1 VRQFKIS
8 SGTSSYE
15 VLIGP
20 GSLGEASSAV
30 RKIVGQGVGALI
42 SDSSVAPLF
51 AERLQQNLS
60 RQGIRT
66 TLITVPAGESAK
78 TLERAGLICDE
89 MIQAG
94 LDRHSFVI
102 GLGGGVIGDLSG
114 FAAAIYQRGIRHIQ
128 IPTTLLAMV
137 DSSIGGKTGV
147 NTAAGK
153 NLLGAVH
160 HPSLVI
166 ADPELL
172 TSLPR
177 REFKQGFA
185 EIIKHA
191 IIADAEMFEK
201 LAQASSLRSFEGTEA
216 LAPLIQRN
224 IEIKAGIIANDE
236 EDRSGKRAILNFGHT
251 IGHGIERAGNYRDF
265 FHGEAIA
272 LGMVAAARISTKR
285 AGLTNGEA
293 ETIEQLLGSFSLPTK
308 LPAGINRQKIVD
320 AVMADKKFERGQV
333 RFVVT
338 PKIGSAYL
346 SSDVTLEDIED
357 AIAQL

>member
-1 VRQFKIS
+1 MTQVKIS
-8 SGTSSYE
+8 VAQSSYE

-20 GSLGEASSAV
+20 GSLGNAPCAIAGILG
-30 RKIVGQGVGALI
+30 KKTGALI
-42 SDSSVAPLF
+42 SDWQVAPLF
-51 AERLQQNLS
+51 AQSLQEAFS
-60 RQGIRT
+60 REGIRT
-66 TLITVPAGESAK
+66 TLITVPAGESSK
-78 TLERAGLICDE
+78 TLEHAGLICDE

-114 FAAAIYQRGIRHIQ
+114 FVAAIYQRGIPHVQ
-128 IPTTLLAMV
+128 IPTTLLSMV

-147 NTAAGK
+147 NAGSGK

-166 ADPELL
+166 TDPDLL
-172 TSLPR
+172 STLPP

-191 IIADAEMFEK
+191 VIADADMFEK
-201 LAQASSLRSFEGTEA
+201 VAHAPGLPSFDAGEA

-224 IEIKAGIIANDE
+224 VETKARIIANDE
-236 EDRSGKRAILNFGHT
+236 DDRSGKRAILNFGHT
-251 IGHGIERAGNYRDF
+251 IGHGIERAGKYQHF
-265 FHGEAIA
+265 FHGEAVA

-285 AGLTNGEA
+285 AGLTNREA
-293 ETIEQLLGSFSLPTK
+293 EAIEQVLASYSLPTK
-308 LPAGINRQKIVD
+308 LPGAINRQEILA
-320 AVMADKKFERGQV
+320 AVMADKKFESGKV

-346 SSDVTLEDIED
+346 SSEVTSEDIQD
-357 AIAQL
+357 AIGQL